1 MLDVLLLIFAAALL
15 GLFLWLLLMWSPSPS
30 ADAAMP
36 HPVVEYL
43 TKCARRLA
51 ILFRICFL
59 IAVALGFGAMTYL
72 PMFPQA
78 MIAVYLFLGL
88 AGVFV
93 VLVLASSACSE
104 A

>member
-1 MLDVLLLIFAAALL
+1 MLDVMLLILVAVLL
-15 GLFLWLLLMWSPSPS
+15 GVFLWLVLLWSPSPS
-30 ADAAMP
+30 DDAPNP
-36 HPVVEYL
+36 HPVVKHL

-72 PMFPQA
+72 PIFPQA
-78 MIAVYLFLGL
+78 MMTVSIFLGL

-93 VLVLASSACSE
+93 VLVLASSACS
-104 A
+104 AA